1 MNIFLKMAWRN
12 IWRNKTRTFLTACV
26 VFIAVVLSILM
37 TSEQYGLYDKM
48 IDNVIEITGHLQV
61 QNKEY
66 WGNKSINNAVPT
78 DSALIGKIRKLPE
91 VTGVTSHLESFA
103 LASYRE
109 MTKGVMVVG
118 VVPSDEDEFSKL
130 RKKLSQSSDSVRNYL
145 TDADEGVLL
154 GEKLANYLKVGIN
167 DTLVLISQG
176 YHGISAAGLF
186 PIRGFI
192 KLPSIEMESSIVY
205 MSLPAAQKFYGA
217 AGWGTSILVKA
228 ENRDQIKQL
237 QHQVESLLSSDNCVK
252 TWEELQPEIVQMI
265 DSDISSGYIM
275 KGIFYMIIGFII
287 FSTLVMMMYERR
299 REFGIMLAMG
309 LQKFRLSVI
318 VFFEILMISVMGTFA
333 GLGIGYLI
341 TWLLNQHPIPL
352 TGEMAKMMEEYGF
365 EPVIFFSKGIDIFY
379 WQPVVVFGITLFLYI
394 FPLITIRRLKIVK
407 SIRG

>member
-1 MNIFLKMAWRN
+1 
-12 IWRNKTRTFLTACV
+12 
-26 VFIAVVLSILM
+26 M

-66 WGNKSINNAVPT
+66 WGNKSINNAVST
-78 DSALIGKIRKLPE
+78 DSTLIGKIKKLPDVE
-91 VTGVTSHLESFA
+91 GVTSHLESFA

-109 MTKGVMVVG
+109 MTKGVMVIG
-118 VVPSDEDEFSKL
+118 VVPSEEDEFSRL
-130 RKKLSQSSDSVRNYL
+130 RKKLSKPTDSVRNYL
-145 TDADEGVLL
+145 TDTDEGVLL

-205 MSLPAAQKFYGA
+205 MSLQAAQKFYGA
-217 AGWGTSILVKA
+217 ADWGTSILVKA
-228 ENRDQIKQL
+228 KNRGKIKQL
-237 QHQVESLLSSDNCVK
+237 KSQVERLLQPDNCVK

-318 VFFEILMISVMGTFA
+318 VLIEIIMISVMGTFA
-333 GLGIGYLI
+333 GLGIGYLV
-341 TWLLNQHPIPL
+341 TWLLNQNPIPL

-365 EPVIFFSKGIDIFY
+365 EPVIFFSKGVDIFY

-407 SIRG
+407 AIRG